1 MRFTQVDFSFSFGY
15 PEWHTPKF
23 ESLAGAKLNSMEK
36 DNKTYL
42 EAKAKKALK
51 KAKELEKQ
59 NQSKGKKYVQINP
72 KTRVLR

>member
-1 MRFTQVDFSFSFGY
+1 MNLK
-15 PEWHTPKF
+15 H
-23 ESLAGAKLNSMEK
+23 

-42 EAKAKKALK
+42 EANPSILKTKAKKALK